1 MVVSLLLIQS
11 CIVWID
17 RLIPEQPLV
26 ILKNVLVHIPVN
38 FNWVYPCQYSECWQ
52 LSNWETFLWLENI
65 IILYLRAQF
74 TATSSIF
81 TIFYVLSHNLVYAY
95 VSSNVYLRS
104 WSYCQALEIA
114 LRKLL
119 VDDKITA
126 CLKQICLLGVIWKVS
141 NRKTLS
147 GETFCFLAK
156 CLLSIFKFDAF
167 CFFFRPPGWSLTN
180 FLGMYC
186 CFPVIQLVNFVYVT
200 PVR

>member
-1 MVVSLLLIQS
+1 M
-11 CIVWID
+11 
-17 RLIPEQPLV
+17 
-26 ILKNVLVHIPVN
+26 
-38 FNWVYPCQYSECWQ
+38 YPCQYSECWQ

-126 CLKQICLLGVIWKVS
+126 CLKQNLLICLLGVIWKVS

-167 CFFFRPPGWSLTN
+167 CFFFSTSWLVLNQLSWNVLLFSCDPIGQLCLCDPG
-180 FLGMYC
+180 
-186 CFPVIQLVNFVYVT
+186 
-200 PVR
+200 